1 MVAELGID
9 FLAAGIGNIHG
20 KYPDNWEGLS
30 FETLDA
36 IQKLTGDCLLYTSEI
51 DKRVEETESL
61 LLGEI
66 DKRVEKTENLLL
78 DEIGRTQVY
87 LENKIDMVKQ
97 NIDELNQYYRITK
110 LENENTTLLL
120 QMITDLKREVEILK
134 QKIA

>member
-1 MVAELGID
+1 MEYEQEKWLCQTNKLIGKRAE
-9 FLAAGIGNIHG
+9 
-20 KYPDNWEGLS
+20 K
-30 FETLDA
+30 
-36 IQKLTGDCLLYTSEI
+36 
-51 DKRVEETESL
+51 TEKL

-66 DKRVEKTENLLL
+66 DKRVEKTESLLL

-134 QKIA
+134 QKIAQKTRRFR